1 MQLLTTLLAVI
12 ALAQAPPPSKADQ
25 LQDAARKGDAAAVKK
40 LLDEGIDVNTKFR
53 YGTTALFFACDH
65 GHIDVVKVLL
75 DKGAD
80 LTVKDSFYGFTPLML
95 AVSPAQTKKP
105 EHTEIAKLLIARGA
119 PGKED
124 ALSGA
129 VEDGNAALTKF
140 ILDTGGLP
148 ASALS
153 EALEVAKAAN
163 KAEIVGLLEK
173 SGAKPIEDFKIDAAQ
188 LERFAGTYRSV
199 SGNELTVVV
208 AGARLSVGPPGIP
221 AQQRTVFAATDART
235 FRGIGTGGVTYV
247 FKMDGDRVTGF
258 NRMPPQDNP
267 IVYTRVEAK

>member
-119 PGKED
+119 PGKE
-124 ALSGA
+124 
-129 VEDGNAALTKF
+129 
-140 ILDTGGLP
+140 
-148 ASALS
+148 
-153 EALEVAKAAN
+153 
-163 KAEIVGLLEK
+163 
-173 SGAKPIEDFKIDAAQ
+173 
-188 LERFAGTYRSV
+188 
-199 SGNELTVVV
+199 
-208 AGARLSVGPPGIP
+208 
-221 AQQRTVFAATDART
+221 
-235 FRGIGTGGVTYV
+235 IGRAHV
-247 FKMDGDRVTGF
+247 
-258 NRMPPQDNP
+258 
-267 IVYTRVEAK
+267 